1 MDPPI
6 EQLTCNVE
14 LRQEQLPICTRPLC
28 FCYLL
33 QLDSTNEFLYHP
45 TKEFEKCKHY
55 IKHAYLHELKN
66 SAYIFELYPS
76 YKYSEG
82 EIKHLNQLI
91 EKRINEL
98 KERYAIDIIKELENL
113 GNRVTGI
120 FLSTI
125 PHINKIS
132 CYDTIMK
139 DTLQLVADYL
149 YLTGETLPKSNGD
162 NIIHAAGTIEHFGGN
177 IGRVYQLKRSIST
190 KNKIYKSIMKE
201 TIQFIANYLDLK
213 SAQLPPANI
222 KQLAYI

>member
-1 MDPPI
+1 MDPHI
-6 EQLTCNVE
+6 EQLTPTA
-14 LRQEQLPICTRPLC
+14 EQAQPPICTRPLC
-28 FCYLL
+28 LCCLVIL
-33 QLDSTNEFLYHP
+33 NSANEFQYHP
-45 TKEFEKCKHY
+45 TEKFKQCEHNIRY
-55 IKHAYLHELKN
+55 ACLHELKN
-66 SAYIFELYPS
+66 RAYIFELYPS

-82 EIKHLNQLI
+82 EITHLNQLI

-98 KERYAIDIIKELENL
+98 KERYAIDIIKKLENL
-113 GNRVTGI
+113 GNRVTRI

-125 PHINKIS
+125 PHIQKNR

-177 IGRVYQLKRSIST
+177 IGRVYQLKRPIST

-201 TIQFIANYLDLK
+201 TIQFIANYLD
-213 SAQLPPANI
+213 STGGQLPPANE
-222 KQLAYI
+222 

>member
-6 EQLTCNVE
+6 EQLTPTA
-14 LRQEQLPICTRPLC
+14 EQAQPPICTRPLC
-28 FCYLL
+28 LCCLVIL
-33 QLDSTNEFLYHP
+33 NSANEFQYHP
-45 TKEFEKCKHY
+45 TEEFKQCEHNITYAC
-55 IKHAYLHELKN
+55 LHELEN
-66 SAYIFELYPS
+66 SAYIFKLYPS
-76 YKYSEG
+76 YKYSKG

-98 KERYAIDIIKELENL
+98 KERCAIDIIKELENL
-113 GNRVTGI
+113 GNRVTRI
-120 FLSTI
+120 FFSTI
-125 PHINKIS
+125 PHIHKIS

-139 DTLQLVADYL
+139 ETLQLVADYL

-201 TIQFIANYLDLK
+201 TIQFIANYLD
-213 SAQLPPANI
+213 STGGQLPPANE
-222 KQLAYI
+222 

>member
-6 EQLTCNVE
+6 KQLTRTAE
-14 LRQEQLPICTRPLC
+14 PEQPPICTIPLC
-28 FCYLL
+28 LCCLVIL
-33 QLDSTNEFLYHP
+33 NRANEFQYHP
-45 TKEFEKCKHY
+45 TEEFKKCKQSITY
-55 IKHAYLHELKN
+55 ACLHELEN
-66 SAYIFELYPS
+66 SAYIFKLYPS

-82 EIKHLNQLI
+82 EIKYLNQLI

-113 GNRVTGI
+113 GNRVTRI
-120 FLSTI
+120 FRSTI
-125 PHINKIS
+125 PHIHKIR
-132 CYDTIMK
+132 CYDTIME

-177 IGRVYQLKRSIST
+177 IGRVHQLKRSIST
-190 KNKIYKSIMKE
+190 KNKMYKSIMKE

-213 SAQLPPANI
+213 SKQLLHANI
-222 KQLAYI
+222 K

>member
-6 EQLTCNVE
+6 EQLTPTT
-14 LRQEQLPICTRPLC
+14 EQAQPPICTRPLC
-28 FCYLL
+28 LCCLVIL
-33 QLDSTNEFLYHP
+33 NSANEFQYHP
-45 TKEFEKCKHY
+45 TEEFKQCEHNITYAC
-55 IKHAYLHELKN
+55 LHELKN

-82 EIKHLNQLI
+82 EIKYLNQLI

-113 GNRVTGI
+113 GNRVTI
-120 FLSTI
+120 ISRSKAS
-125 PHINKIS
+125 PEHKDQVYHKIMTDS
-132 CYDTIMK
+132 K
-139 DTLQLVADYL
+139 QLVADYL
-149 YLTGETLPKSNGD
+149 YLTGDTLPKSNGD

-201 TIQFIANYLDLK
+201 TIQFIANYLD
-213 SAQLPPANI
+213 STGGQLPPANE
-222 KQLAYI
+222 